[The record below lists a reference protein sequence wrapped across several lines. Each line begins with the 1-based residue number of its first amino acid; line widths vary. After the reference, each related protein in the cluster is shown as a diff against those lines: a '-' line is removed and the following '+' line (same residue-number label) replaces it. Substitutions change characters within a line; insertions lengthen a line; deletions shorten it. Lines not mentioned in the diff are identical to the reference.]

1 MRIQR
6 QRDFDLI
13 QRHPK
18 PDMGRTGVTASQSMS
33 VILKIPAF
41 TLQTTVIHPQ
51 PVGALKVVKI
61 FLRTH

>member
-1 MRIQR
+1 MKIRR

-13 QRHPK
+13 QQHPK
-18 PDMGRTGVTASQSMS
+18 LDMGRTGVTTSLSMS

-51 PVGALKVVKI
+51 PVGALKVVRN
-61 FLRTH
+61 FLRTN